1 MHLPRPG
8 DGVGLRVVPDLKLFS
23 QKVKIKFH
31 RDSKKFISRSLTYKL
46 KIGER
51 TLSCIKPE
59 LSKKK
64 YLTLSVIQ
72 TSTLL
77 INSLITQLFTL
88 SLLLTIDRI
97 KMLS

>member
-1 MHLPRPG
+1 MHLPRLG
-8 DGVGLRVVPDLKLFS
+8 HGVELRVVPDLKLFS

-31 RDSKKFISRSLTYKL
+31 RDSKKFISRSLTNKL
-46 KIGER
+46 KISER

-59 LSKKK
+59 LSKKN
-64 YLTLSVIQ
+64 LSFSVIQ